1 MLKYCHIFCIIGR
14 MEKATVSITL
24 VERSTG
30 SGMLV
35 ILIVQ
40 VLNLLCTTLKTPE
53 P

>member
-1 MLKYCHIFCIIGR
+1 
-14 MEKATVSITL
+14 MEKVTVSITL

-40 VLNLLCTTLKTPE
+40 ALNLFENPRTLKMKAISMNNLT
-53 P
+53 